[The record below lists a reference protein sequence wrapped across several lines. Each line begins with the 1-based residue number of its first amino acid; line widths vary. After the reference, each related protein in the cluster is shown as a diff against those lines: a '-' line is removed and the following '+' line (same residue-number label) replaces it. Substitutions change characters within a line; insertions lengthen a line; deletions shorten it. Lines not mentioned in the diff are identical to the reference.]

1 TDFDELL
8 QSLET
13 PAKDEEVKLEPKAP
27 VAPSSLNDKV
37 KNETDEFID
46 VDTLLAD
53 ISEMEDEPEIDLLKN
68 IDSMPEPVSENEI
81 TDDDVFSSDLDLA
94 RVYIEM
100 DDISEALDILKKV
113 LLNGSTSQQAEAK
126 QILTQL
132 DNR

>member
-1 TDFDELL
+1 
-8 QSLET
+8 
-13 PAKDEEVKLEPKAP
+13 
-27 VAPSSLNDKV
+27 
-37 KNETDEFID
+37 
-46 VDTLLAD
+46 
-53 ISEMEDEPEIDLLKN
+53 
-68 IDSMPEPVSENEI
+68 MPEPVSENEI